1 MALQIPPKVT
11 FYEEATFWN
20 TDWGTPV
27 GANETTNIYDMTKTA
42 VAVGTGELLSKSS
55 YHAMT
60 DPNLLGF
67 GHTQANC
74 APSCFKQIPAYN
86 FGLGVVR
93 AGSWILQNP
102 LLSGYSATEAYLPSQ
117 KIAIA
122 VAATFEPGGVQLA
135 RGRAQRERP
144 DLPVDRR
151 LHGPG
156 RPAAHEESDPRRP
169 EGGRVRLSL
178 RRPNGEAPV
187 TAGPGDQTPGAGD
200 RSRLRASHADREQV
214 IDVVKAA
221 FVQGRLAKDEFDQ
234 RIGRVFASR
243 TYAGSGRGHR
253 RHPRRADPGPGAQEP
268 AHPAARISMD
278 KKVIRSWASATVML
292 PGMVVAASAMQS
304 GQPAV
309 FGLIVALVF
318 ACLVALPVSGLV
330 MLHSRC
336 EKHSS
341 G

>member
-1 MALQIPPKVT
+1 M
-11 FYEEATFWN
+11 
-20 TDWGTPV
+20 
-27 GANETTNIYDMTKTA
+27 
-42 VAVGTGELLSKSS
+42 
-55 YHAMT
+55 
-60 DPNLLGF
+60 
-67 GHTQANC
+67 
-74 APSCFKQIPAYN
+74 
-86 FGLGVVR
+86 
-93 AGSWILQNP
+93 
-102 LLSGYSATEAYLPSQ
+102 
-117 KIAIA
+117 
-122 VAATFEPGGVQLA
+122 
-135 RGRAQRERP
+135 
-144 DLPVDRR
+144 
-151 LHGPG
+151 
-156 RPAAHEESDPRRP
+156 
-169 EGGRVRLSL
+169 
-178 RRPNGEAPV
+178 
-187 TAGPGDQTPGAGD
+187 TAGPGDQTPGAGE

-243 TYAGSGRGHR
+243 TYGDLAVVT
-253 RHPRRADPGPGAQEP
+253 ADIPARLIQAQAAQEP
-268 AHPAARISMD
+268 ARPSAGISMD